1 MINLMNL
8 LDVIAS
14 GEPIE
19 VIDMANPTEAINPR
33 KGEVLLYPFE
43 EYEVMSIYSS
53 VDVHM
58 ESYTLIDVRRW
69 K

>member
-8 LDVIAS
+8 LDVITTE
-14 GEPIE
+14 EPIE
-19 VIDMANPTEAINPR
+19 VIDLANPTDAINPR

-43 EYEVMSIYSS
+43 EYEVRTIYSS
-53 VDVHM
+53 VDAHR
-58 ESYTLIDVRRW
+58 ESYILIGVRRW

>member
-19 VIDMANPTEAINPR
+19 VIDLDNPTDAINPR

-43 EYEVMSIYSS
+43 QYEVMSIYSS
-53 VDVHM
+53 VYVHM